1 MPNHEMYEVA
11 GLKVKTIG
19 LDDLIR
25 VKEYISRSK
34 HGITR
39 AFACDKASA

>member
-1 MPNHEMYEVA
+1 MPNHEVYEVA

-25 VKEYISRSK
+25 VKEFISRPKDMGHSC
-34 HGITR
+34 ICVR
-39 AFACDKASA
+39 